1 MQKKKKKKK
10 GQNLVTKLVV
20 ILDYNPNIFLLKM
33 DFDKSTIGLY
43 LLLISSMLAKFLGN

>member
-1 MQKKKKKKK
+1 MQKKEKRK
-10 GQNLVTKLVV
+10 NLVTKLVV